1 MTAGALRSWVE
12 VAGSSFAVRER
23 AHRIDP
29 VGFAGVG
36 TKFGTKLSPE
46 DIVEEA
52 TWAISG
58 LGAAWP
64 SLAYGAAQ
72 ESNLPSVGLR
82 RRTGFEDQLGHRP
95 QPLRA

>member
-29 VGFAGVG
+29 VGFPGVG

-58 LGAAWP
+58 LGAA
-64 SLAYGAAQ
+64 Q
-72 ESNLPSVGLR
+72 ESNLRRYHVAVFGLR
-82 RRTGFEDQLGHRP
+82 SGTGVEP
-95 QPLRA
+95 A